1 MTTKPRRPQTR
12 DEMATT
18 IRAERALAGD
28 GRVPKHVLLKQQLRD
43 EIAHLPPGTALKAE
57 RTLSEQFVTSR
68 TTVRQAL
75 MELAIEGRIVRLQGR
90 GTFVAPPKVTLP
102 LRLTSYTDD
111 MRERGRRPGSRM
123 LDDRKEPA
131 DAEIAEHLDIEVG
144 TPVLRFERLRLADG
158 SPMAVEVV
166 HLEAERFGRLEKL
179 MANDVSLYSLLHE
192 HWNVTPAS
200 AVETIETVMASPPAS
215 RLLGTE
221 TGTPMLLLTRST
233 RGDDG
238 KPFEFVRS
246 LYRGDRYRFVS
257 RLQRPTEVA
266 DETRAALHETL

>member
-12 DEMATT
+12 DEMSTT

-57 RTLSEQFVTSR
+57 RTLSEQFVASR

-233 RGDDG
+233 RDDDG

-257 RLQRPTEVA
+257 RLQRPAEVA

>member
-12 DEMATT
+12 DEMSTT

-57 RTLSEQFVTSR
+57 RTLSEQFVASR

-102 LRLTSYTDD
+102 LRLTSYTED

-233 RGDDG
+233 RDDDG

-257 RLQRPTEVA
+257 RLQRPAEVA
-266 DETRAALHETL
+266 DETRAALQETL